1 MNFERRISKFN
12 HYSKFEIR
20 CSILVFTDIHHSLL
34 TTHYSPKNSLS
45 SQNFNLIMFDIL
57 IIGGGP
63 IGIAC
68 GLAAKKEGL
77 SFLIV
82 EKGCLVNSLYNYPST
97 MTFFST
103 SEKLEIG
110 GVPFVTTNVKPN
122 RAEAL
127 EYYRRVTFSH
137 HLPVNLFE
145 EVTGVKKEND
155 FFVVTTAKS
164 TYKAKYVILST
175 GFYDI
180 AVKLDIPGEKL
191 PKVRHYYHEPHYYA
205 LQKVVVVGSSNSAID
220 VALETYRK
228 GAEVTL
234 VIRDAEVS
242 DRVKYWI
249 RPDIINRLKEGS
261 IKAYFKSNL
270 KAVRD
275 YEVDI
280 ETPEGIITIANDFVM
295 AMTGYMPNF
304 EFLKKLG
311 IVLSEDKFIPH
322 YNPETMETN
331 LPGLYLA
338 GVVCGGMD
346 THLWFIENS
355 RIHADIIIGDIVGKK

>member
-1 MNFERRISKFN
+1 M
-12 HYSKFEIR
+12 
-20 CSILVFTDIHHSLL
+20 L
-34 TTHYSPKNSLS
+34 
-45 SQNFNLIMFDIL
+45 DIL

-68 GLAAKKEGL
+68 ALAAQKAGL

-110 GVPFVTTNVKPN
+110 GIPFVTISNKPT

-127 EYYRRVTFSH
+127 EYYRRVTTANA
-137 HLPVNLFE
+137 LPINLFE
-145 EVTGVKKEND
+145 EVTGLNKQNDIFTITTNKANYQAKK
-155 FFVVTTAKS
+155 
-164 TYKAKYVILST
+164 VILST

-180 AVKLDIPGEKL
+180 AVTLDIPGEEL
-191 PKVRHYYHEPHYYA
+191 PKVKHYYKDPHYYA
-205 LQKVVVVGSSNSAID
+205 MQKVVVVGSSNSAID

-228 GAEVTL
+228 GADVTL
-234 VIRDAEVS
+234 VIRGAEVS
-242 DRVKYWI
+242 DRVKYWV
-249 RPDIINRLKEGS
+249 RPDIINRIKEGS
-261 IKAYFKSNL
+261 IKAYFNSHL
-270 KAVRD
+270 KAIRE

-280 ETPEGIITIANDFVM
+280 ETPEGLVTIPNDFVM
-295 AMTGYMPNF
+295 AMTGYKPNF

-311 IVLSEDKFIPH
+311 ITLSDDKFIPQ
-322 YNPETMETN
+322 YNPATMETN
-331 LPGLYLA
+331 LKGLYLA
-338 GVVCGGMD
+338 GVVCGGLD

-355 RIHADIIIGDIVGKK
+355 RIHADMIIEDIVEKG

>member
-1 MNFERRISKFN
+1 M
-12 HYSKFEIR
+12 
-20 CSILVFTDIHHSLL
+20 L
-34 TTHYSPKNSLS
+34 
-45 SQNFNLIMFDIL
+45 DIL

-68 GLAAKKEGL
+68 GLKAQKAGL

-110 GVPFVTTNVKPN
+110 GIPFVTISNKPT

-127 EYYRRVTFSH
+127 EYYRRVATSN
-137 HLPVNLFE
+137 HLPINLFE
-145 EVTGVKKEND
+145 EVTNLVKQDEV
-155 FFVVTTAKS
+155 FTVTTSKATYEAKR
-164 TYKAKYVILST
+164 VILST

-180 AVKLDIPGEKL
+180 AVNLDIPGEDL
-191 PKVRHYYHEPHYYA
+191 PKVKHYYKDPHYYA
-205 LQKVVVVGSSNSAID
+205 MQKVVVVGSSNSAID

-234 VIRDAEVS
+234 VIRGEEVS
-242 DRVKYWI
+242 CRVKYWV
-249 RPDIINRLKEGS
+249 RPDIINRIKEGS
-261 IKAYFKSNL
+261 IQAYFNSNL
-270 KAVRD
+270 KAVREH
-275 YEVDI
+275 EVDI
-280 ETPEGIITIANDFVM
+280 ETPAGLVTIPNDYVM
-295 AMTGYMPNF
+295 AMTGYRPNF

-311 IVLSEDKFIPH
+311 IALTDDKFIPH

-355 RIHADIIIGDIVGKK
+355 RVHAEMILEDIVSKG

>member
-1 MNFERRISKFN
+1 M
-12 HYSKFEIR
+12 
-20 CSILVFTDIHHSLL
+20 L
-34 TTHYSPKNSLS
+34 
-45 SQNFNLIMFDIL
+45 DIL

-68 GLAAKKEGL
+68 GLEAQKAGL

-110 GVPFVTTNVKPN
+110 GIPFVTISNKPT
-122 RAEAL
+122 RSEAL
-127 EYYRRVTFSH
+127 EYYRRVATSNN
-137 HLPVNLFE
+137 LPINLFE
-145 EVTGVKKEND
+145 EVTGVKREGDVFTISTSK
-155 FFVVTTAKS
+155 A
-164 TYKAKYVILST
+164 TYKAKNVILST

-180 AVKLDIPGEKL
+180 AVKLNIPGEDL
-191 PKVRHYYHEPHYYA
+191 PRVMHYYKDPHYYA
-205 LQKVVVVGSSNSAID
+205 MQKVVVVGSSNSAID

-228 GAEVTL
+228 GADVTL
-234 VIRDAEVS
+234 IIRGDEVS
-242 DRVKYWI
+242 HRVKYWV
-249 RPDIINRLKEGS
+249 RPDILNRIKEGS
-261 IKAYFKSNL
+261 IKAYFNSNL
-270 KAVRD
+270 KAIREQ
-275 YEVDI
+275 EVDI
-280 ETPEGIITIANDFVM
+280 ETPEGIITIPNDFVM
-295 AMTGYMPNF
+295 AMTGYRPNF

-311 IVLSEDKFIPH
+311 ITLTDDKFIPH

-338 GVVCGGMD
+338 GVVCGGLD

-355 RIHADIIIGDIVGKK
+355 RVHADMIIEDILFKR